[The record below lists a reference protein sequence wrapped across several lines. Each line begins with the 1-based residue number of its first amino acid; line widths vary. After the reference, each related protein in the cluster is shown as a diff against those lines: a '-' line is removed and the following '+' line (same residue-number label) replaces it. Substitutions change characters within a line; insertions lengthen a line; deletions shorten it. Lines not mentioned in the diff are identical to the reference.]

1 MTGRRHSRLSKIA
14 HFPTGSSIHTE
25 FRFSKRG
32 FRTEVF
38 EHGEPESQVLPLC
51 EKPVTMRLDSGRLSQ
66 FESVLK
72 GLKRARKHCIFV
84 VTLAAG
90 SGLL

>member
-25 FRFSKRG
+25 SRFSSRASRNRKFYRS
-32 FRTEVF
+32 VK
-38 EHGEPESQVLPLC
+38 
-51 EKPVTMRLDSGRLSQ
+51 KPVTMRLDSGRLSQ

-72 GLKRARKHCIFV
+72 GLRRARKHRIFV
-84 VTLAAG
+84 VTLAADR
-90 SGLL
+90 

>member
-25 FRFSKRG
+25 SSFSKRG

-38 EHGEPESQVLPLC
+38 EQGEPESQVLPLC
-51 EKPVTMRLDSGRLSQ
+51 EETCHHAPRFWQAV
-66 FESVLK
+66 SV
-72 GLKRARKHCIFV
+72 
-84 VTLAAG
+84 
-90 SGLL
+90 